1 MTDGPQDQEESSL
14 WPRLRRRKVVQWG
27 IAYAAGAWGLLQ
39 GLSYVVATFHWPER
53 LQQLATLFLLIGL
66 PIALVLAWYHGDRG
80 EQRVTRAELAILTLL
95 FLLGGGLFWRYQH
108 VSAPAV
114 EHATTTLEAGDVSS
128 DHSIAVLPFV
138 NMSPD
143 SDQEFFADGISEEL
157 LNLLAKIP
165 ELRVISRT
173 SAFSFKGKELEITEI
188 ARQLRVTYVLEGSVR
203 KAGNQVRISAQ
214 LIDARSDSQL
224 WSETFDRPLDNIFEV
239 QDEIAASVVTQLKLK
254 LFGATPTVRVVD
266 PRAYALYLQGRF
278 LMRQGT
284 NEGFEQS
291 IALFRQ
297 SLEIEP
303 DNPAVWD
310 GLARDYTNQVNSGA
324 RPIDEGYRLAREAVE
339 RALAI
344 DPNFAPAHS
353 RLGVIAMFYDGDL
366 AAAARHFER
375 ALELDPTST
384 DIIGNSAVLAHNL
397 GRIDESISLGEYV
410 VARDPVNPTALAN
423 LGFFYQN
430 ARRLDDA
437 IASYRTALSLSPGY
451 DGANYAI
458 GVALLLKGDGPGALA
473 AMQKEGDG
481 WRDIGLPMAWYA
493 VGNRASSDASLAE
506 LIRTSASDSA
516 YNIAYVLAY
525 RGEPDRAFDWLDKAA
540 EYKDPGLAEILVQPL
555 FTSLHSDPRWLPF
568 LRKLGMAPEQ
578 LAAIKFDVP
587 MPK

>member
-1 MTDGPQDQEESSL
+1 MTDPATEGKSDSPWQ
-14 WPRLRRRKVVQWG
+14 RLSRRKVVQWG

-39 GLSYVVATFHWPER
+39 GLSYVVTTFHWPER
-53 LQQLATLFLLIGL
+53 LQQLTTLLLLIGL
-66 PIALVLAWYHGDRG
+66 PIALTLAWYHGDRG
-80 EQRVTRAELAILTLL
+80 EQRVTRTELAILTLL
-95 FLLGGGLFWRYQH
+95 FLLGGGIFWRYQH
-108 VSAPAV
+108 ASAPATD
-114 EHATTTLEAGDVSS
+114 HASTAPEIGGISS

-143 SDQEFFADGISEEL
+143 NNQEFFADGISEEL

-165 ELRVISRT
+165 QLRVISRS
-173 SAFSFKGKELEITEI
+173 SAFSFKGKDLDITEI
-188 ARQLRVTYVLEGSVR
+188 ARQLRVNYVLEGSVR

-224 WSETFDRPLDNIFEV
+224 WSETYDRPLDNIFEV

-254 LFGATPTVRVVD
+254 LFGATPTTRVID

-284 NEGFEQS
+284 QEGFEQS

-297 SLEIEP
+297 ALEIEP
-303 DNPAVWD
+303 NDPAAWD
-310 GLARDYTNQVNSGA
+310 GLARDYTNEVNSGT
-324 RPIDEGYRLAREAVE
+324 RPIDEGYRLAREAAE

-344 DPNFAPAHS
+344 DPDFAPAHS
-353 RLGVIAMFYDGDL
+353 RMGVIAMSYDGDL

-375 ALELDPTST
+375 ALELGPTST
-384 DIIGNSAVLAHNL
+384 DIIGNAAVLAHNL
-397 GRIDESISLGEYV
+397 GRVEESIALGEYV

-423 LGFFYQN
+423 LGFSYQN

-437 IASYRTALSLSPGY
+437 IASYRTALSLSPDY

-458 GVALLLKGDGPGALA
+458 GVAMLLKGDAAGALA
-473 AMQKEGDG
+473 AMQKEPGG
-481 WRDIGLPMAWYA
+481 WRDIGLPMAWHA
-493 VGNRASSDASLAE
+493 MGDQTRSDASLAS
-506 LIRTSASDSA
+506 LIRTSATDSA

-525 RGEPDRAFDWLDKAA
+525 RGEPDRAFEWLDKAA
-540 EYKDPGLAEILVQPL
+540 EYKDPGLAEILVEPL

-578 LAAIKFDVP
+578 LAAIKFDVTL
-587 MPK
+587 PK